1 MEHIH
6 TLIGSITTS
15 LIALDAMLQQ
25 NKPLQACVSRIPPL
39 LKGHE
44 TEPVERIEPETL
56 FNLEAVALAGT
67 AYCDLLITPPWS
79 QKSTRRYVGVIRYP
93 ANTTISNDTVVLVQ
107 QINQSKAELER
118 IVTETY
124 PTRSLRFAAIREA
137 AHGVM
142 TKHLYRQ
149 ILCFDQQE
157 IQSIRFS
164 WQRKDTVIKAGP
176 AKIAELMEQI
186 HAAYLCA
193 SEDAQVPLKQL
204 MENVPMV
211 DLEQLRIRYP
221 VKVQP
226 CANVVSA
233 IPPVAN
239 RIARRSQEITEGSLT
254 GKGYM
259 KTYNAPLPLLVFQD
273 EPIQSAAIGQFNAKA
288 AAARQPRSDKA
299 PVQLVGTFAGIRIE
313 QVLGE

>member
-1 MEHIH
+1 MEQIRV
-6 TLIGSITTS
+6 LIDNITGS
-15 LIALDAMLQQ
+15 LEKLDALLQQ
-25 NKPLQACVSRIPPL
+25 NKPLQACVSRIPPVM
-39 LKGHE
+39 KGHE
-44 TEPVERIEPETL
+44 TDPVEIIEPEPFHDL
-56 FNLEAVALAGT
+56 DAVVLAGA
-67 AYCDLLITPPWS
+67 AYRDLLITAPWS
-79 QKSTRRYVGVIRYP
+79 QKATRRYVGVIRFSP
-93 ANTTISNDTVVLVQ
+93 AHSASRETVAVVQ
-107 QINQSKAELER
+107 QLNHDKATLEQL
-118 IVTETY
+118 ITDTY
-124 PTRSLRFAAIREA
+124 PTRSLRFRAIREC

-149 ILCFDQQE
+149 ILCFDEQE

-164 WQRKDTVIKAGP
+164 WQRKDTVIKAGQ

-204 MENVPMV
+204 MENIPMV
-211 DLEQLRIRYP
+211 NLEQLRIRYP

-273 EPIQSAAIGQFNAKA
+273 EPIQSATIGQFNAKA